1 MVRALGRW
9 DNKVS
14 VTTPGDIRRVTADVV
29 FDEPRIVDRVV
40 YTVGETISYGRL
52 ADVVEEVTGNRFRR
66 EVLRS

>member
-1 MVRALGRW
+1 VVRALGRW

-40 YTVGETISYGRL
+40 YTAGETISYGRL
-52 ADVVEEVTGNRFRR
+52 ADVVEEVTGNR
-66 EVLRS
+66 